1 MNFRQRAYDSYDR
14 SNFNLKITNSYYHFK
29 NIKNIL
35 FSKPE
40 YKPFKKTRSPP
51 KLKITQPYHNYFVI
65 RENELYKKIING
77 IRDSK
82 VKPKIN
88 EYHRLKEEKLR
99 EYRRQN
105 KTLENRQ
112 LSKENINYKK
122 RLRNQKSMLRI
133 RDMDK
138 EYKTNHLKM
147 VDRSR
152 KIKELRSIVL
162 PPINTIVNRIKSTK
176 KYNSN
181 RGYGSAYEYSNSY
194 GSSYS
199 RDAESLHQ
207 EKKQPHEPKVR
218 YTEN

>member
-1 MNFRQRAYDSYDR
+1 MNYRQRAYDSYDR

-29 NIKNIL
+29 NIQKIL
-35 FSKPE
+35 FRKPE
-40 YKPFKKTRSPP
+40 YKQTKNVRFPQ

-65 RENELYKKIING
+65 RQNELYKKIING

-88 EYHRLKEEKLR
+88 DFHRLKEEKLR

-112 LSKENINYKK
+112 LSRENINYKR

-133 RDMDK
+133 KDMDK
-138 EYKTNHLKM
+138 EYQTNHLKM
-147 VDRSR
+147 VERSR
-152 KIKELRSIVL
+152 KIKDLRSIIL

-176 KYNSN
+176 KNSYST
-181 RGYGSAYEYSNSY
+181 RGYGYEYNHSY
-194 GSSYS
+194 GSSLS

-207 EKKQPHEPKVR
+207 EKKQPHEPKIKISD
-218 YTEN
+218 N